1 MNAMPVHAAVNRA
14 WVVVIAILGSVHT
27 DTVHTAVI
35 GAFVTVIAGV
45 ILVLAFPV
53 MGVTEI
59 SGAPVSIIA
68 ALCRCYTTAGSG
80 VADIISAA
88 VQIIADNS
96 AMHATSRTRAEIN
109 GAGI

>member
-1 MNAMPVHAAVNRA
+1 MCAMPVHAAVNRA

-45 ILVLAFPV
+45 LLVLAFPV

-68 ALCRCYTTAGSG
+68 VFCRGYTTSGSRVAG
-80 VADIISAA
+80 IISAA
-88 VQIIADNS
+88 IQIIAGDG
-96 AMHATSRTRAEIN
+96 AMYATSRTRA
-109 GAGI
+109 